1 MPLFVQT
8 GFDSHTENPVEK
20 LAKVKGDNDP
30 CFGKE
35 VGHLTVFL
43 TKSTARLVK
52 VSTSQIIPFEIF
64 RHDWAKEHPGS
75 RWDFSFPRA

>member
-35 VGHLTVFL
+35 VGHLTVNGML
-43 TKSTARLVK
+43 N
-52 VSTSQIIPFEIF
+52 
-64 RHDWAKEHPGS
+64 
-75 RWDFSFPRA
+75 